1 MSVFDVLVN
10 IGRMGRRESWS
21 SQAKLEPPPGPL
33 ATRFRDLGGLED
45 GELVAGP
52 WGDLSP
58 DLHKLLLVFAES
70 RVAAMSRAQG
80 WEAGP
85 GQLGKVMG
93 EVRRALSI
101 TVVRANALCLLER
114 LSQLGP
120 GAGAAAKRRQ
130 GALQLEE
137 RQRQEKQAFDMTWLA
152 RGSSRVGRA
161 FVS

>member
-1 MSVFDVLVN
+1 
-10 IGRMGRRESWS
+10 
-21 SQAKLEPPPGPL
+21 
-33 ATRFRDLGGLED
+33 
-45 GELVAGP
+45 
-52 WGDLSP
+52 
-58 DLHKLLLVFAES
+58 
-70 RVAAMSRAQG
+70 
-80 WEAGP
+80 
-85 GQLGKVMG
+85 MG

-120 GAGAAAKRRQ
+120 GAGATAKLQQ

-137 RQRQEKQAFDMTWLA
+137 RRRQERQALDMTWLA